1 MSLINQMLKD
11 LEKRRSRDLE
21 TSDTLSQNISWETRP
36 NQKSFNWLTFSIIFT
51 LVALMGVIAYLLWE
65 RTTQAGHNEAV
76 NSEVVNRPQ
85 AAPVN
90 KPVSKKTVTKKVVA
104 KKIAKEEV
112 KKPVV
117 AKAAIEERYNDDITS
132 DDAVDVE
139 ELDDSPVVQLKKT
152 HRPLNSKQLA
162 EIAYQKGYKFLQQGR
177 MREGKEHLREALTLY
192 IPHIKAREMLAGIYI
207 KSGHLIS
214 AAELL
219 NEGVKVVPEYPL
231 FAKLYARVL
240 LEQNNPALAIQILER
255 GSAAAK
261 INAEPD
267 YYALLAATYQ
277 RVNRHN
283 KAVDIY
289 LQLVKMHP
297 SAGVWWLGL
306 GISLEKSGKNKEALE
321 AYQRAQKTGSLKT
334 GLAKFANNRVAA
346 LSEIGFPE

>member
-21 TSDTLSQNISWETRP
+21 TSDTLSQNITWETRP
-36 NQKSFNWLTFSIIFT
+36 NQKSFSWLIFAIIFT
-51 LVALMGVIAYLLWE
+51 LIALMSVIAYLLWE
-65 RTTQAGHNEAV
+65 RTTQ
-76 NSEVVNRPQ
+76 P
-85 AAPVN
+85 AATDIVEKA
-90 KPVSKKTVTKKVVA
+90 KPVAVKKTKVKKTVVKKVKA
-104 KKIAKEEV
+104 KV
-112 KKPVV
+112 KAPVV
-117 AKAAIEERYNDDITS
+117 AKAKVEESYSDSIS
-132 DDAVDVE
+132 DDDAIDVE
-139 ELDDSPVVQLKKT
+139 EIDDTPPVALKKK
-152 HRPLNSKQLA
+152 HRPLNSRQQA
-162 EIAYQKGYKFLQQGR
+162 EIAYQKGYKLLQQGR
-177 MREGKEHLREALTLY
+177 MREGKEFLRDALALY

-219 NEGVKVVPEYPL
+219 SEGVKIAPEYPL

-255 GSAAAK
+255 GSVAAE
-261 INAEPD
+261 INVEPD

-277 RVNRHN
+277 RVNRHD

-289 LQLVKMHP
+289 LQLVKIHP

-321 AYQRAQKTGSLKT
+321 AYQRAQKTGSLKG
-334 GLAKFANNRVAA
+334 GLVKFADNRVAA
-346 LSEIGFPE
+346 LTDIGFPE

>member
-21 TSDTLSQNISWETRP
+21 TSDTLSQNISWESPR
-36 NQKSFNWLTFSIIFT
+36 NQKSFNWITVSVIFT
-51 LVALMGVIAYLLWE
+51 LVALMTVIAYLLWE
-65 RTTQAGHNEAV
+65 RTTQQAV
-76 NSEVVNRPQ
+76 TEVVEKPQ
-85 AAPVN
+85 PAPVI
-90 KPVSKKTVTKKVVA
+90 KPVVKKTVTQKKVQA
-104 KKIAKEEV
+104 KV
-112 KKPVV
+112 KKPVI
-117 AKAAIEERYNDDITS
+117 AKAVTEDSYDDSLNI
-132 DDAVDVE
+132 DDAIDVE
-139 ELDDSPVVQLKKT
+139 ELDDTPPMELKKKR
-152 HRPLNSKQLA
+152 RPLNSKQMA
-162 EIAYQKGYKFLQQGR
+162 EVAYQKGYKFLQQGR
-177 MREGKEHLREALTLY
+177 LREGKEYLREALSIY

-219 NEGVKVVPEYPL
+219 SEGVKVAPDYPL

-255 GSAAAK
+255 GSAAAR
-261 INAEPD
+261 INVEPD

-277 RVNRHN
+277 RVNQHD

-289 LQLVKMHP
+289 LQLVKIRP

-306 GISLEKSGKNKEALE
+306 GISLEKSAKKKEALE
-321 AYQRAQKTGSLKT
+321 AYQRAQKTGSLKA
-334 GLAKFANNRVAA
+334 GLVKFADNRVAA

>member
-36 NQKSFNWLTFSIIFT
+36 NKNSFNWLTFSIIFT

-65 RTTQAGHNEAV
+65 RTTQAGNNELV
-76 NSEVVNRPQ
+76 NSEVIKNTQP
-85 AAPVN
+85 APV
-90 KPVSKKTVTKKVVA
+90 KKQAVKKVVA
-104 KKIAKEEV
+104 KKTVKAKV
-112 KKPVV
+112 KKPI
-117 AKAAIEERYNDDITS
+117 AIKTAVEDNNNDDINI

-139 ELDDSPVVQLKKT
+139 ELDNSPVVQLKKK

-177 MREGKEHLREALTLY
+177 MREGKEYLREALALY

-219 NEGVKVVPEYPL
+219 NEGVKVAPEYPL

-240 LEQNNPALAIQILER
+240 LEQNNPALAVQILER
-255 GSAAAK
+255 GSAAAQ

-277 RVNRHN
+277 RVNKHD

-289 LQLVKMHP
+289 LQLVKIRP